1 MKKFSKVLSVILT
14 LLMLLTAIPR
24 ISSAAIAVHSGTCGE
39 NLTWELDS
47 DGVLTIS
54 GSGAMATDVP
64 WNEYRDSI
72 EKIIINDGVTSIGS
86 EAFYYCT
93 SLTQI
98 TIPESVTS
106 IGSFAFYGCTSL
118 TQITIPEGVTYINS
132 HTFYYCTSL
141 AQITIPE
148 SMTFIGNCAFYG
160 CKSLPQITI
169 PESVTYISKYA
180 FYGCTSLTGIVVE
193 EANPNYSS
201 LDGVLYNKDK
211 TTLICY
217 PAGKTEASF
226 DIPEGVTAIGSYAF
240 YSCESL
246 TEITIPESVT
256 IIGSEAFRSCRSLTQ
271 ITIPEGVTS
280 IGSYAFYNCSS
291 LAEII
296 IPESVTDIGHY
307 AFSDCT
313 SLAEITI
320 AEGVTSIGNYAFYSC
335 KSLTEITIPESV
347 TSIGTAAFC
356 NCKSLA
362 QITILNPECEI
373 YDGSTT
379 IYDKVTI
386 YGYEDSTAQA
396 YAEKYNREFIAIAD
410 ECEHEYVAVVT
421 APTCEEKGYITYT
434 CECGESY
441 TEYIDMTGHIDEDED
456 FKCDFCGATH
466 NYCSHIC
473 HRDNVFAQF
482 VWKIIVVICKLFG
495 LSDTCACGRAHY

>member
-39 NLTWELDS
+39 NLTWELES

-54 GSGAMATDVP
+54 GIGAMATDVP

-106 IGSFAFYGCTSL
+106 IGSFAFYGCKSL

-169 PESVTYISKYA
+169 PESVTYISKNA

-256 IIGSEAFRSCRSLTQ
+256 IIGSEAFRCCRSLTQ

-280 IGSYAFYNCSS
+280 IGSLAFCGC
-291 LAEII
+291 E
-296 IPESVTDIGHY
+296 
-307 AFSDCT
+307 
-313 SLAEITI
+313 
-320 AEGVTSIGNYAFYSC
+320 
-335 KSLTEITIPESV
+335 SLTEIAIPESV
-347 TSIGTAAFC
+347 TSIGSDTFSYCA
-356 NCKSLA
+356 SLT

-373 YDGSTT
+373 YDDITT
-379 IYDKVTI
+379 IYDKATI

-466 NYCSHIC
+466 NYCAHIC